1 VGDVRRC
8 RGPNEPSSIA
18 RPELCIFPFGC
29 GPKVVRALGRAGQKA
44 MEAAKDEHF
53 DKGLLAHGERYGM
66 DLSDYTVAMRKHTR
80 KNKRLSPV
88 CLNSPRLDADA

>member
-1 VGDVRRC
+1 MNRHQSRVPSFALSRSDAVRK
-8 RGPNEPSSIA
+8 
-18 RPELCIFPFGC
+18 LCV
-29 GPKVVRALGRAGQKA
+29 KALGRAGQRA
-44 MEAAKDEHF
+44 MEVAKDEHF

-66 DLSDYTVAMRKHTR
+66 DLSEYTGAMRKRPR